1 MERLLWL
8 GGAINV
14 PALWKGGYMRGCGAV
29 GCARGVEHY
38 RWRSELGAC
47 KIWTGARVQ
56 KSFRVEALSLNRD
69 IQNFLKM
76 QVSLLQGNGEKSW
89 G

>member
-47 KIWTGARVQ
+47 KMWTGARVQ

-69 IQNFLKM
+69 VQNFLEM